1 MSFSVVTNL
10 SSLSA
15 QSTLSSTQASF
26 HKTLERL
33 TSGFRIN
40 SSADDAAGM
49 AIANRH
55 RLDTTSLSVGARNA
69 NAAISQLQIED
80 GALNNISSL
89 VNRATTLASQAASD
103 TFTGDRSALDAE
115 FQSVLSEIS
124 RSAAAAGLET
134 GSAKLNSQAVFVGN
148 TQTNTSDDVSYSTV
162 AATNAVDTQGL
173 GISTENV
180 TSQDSAAAA
189 ISSLQNAMDSLGAVQ
204 GRTGAAMNKMSFA
217 VAQARATAVS
227 VQASE
232 SRIRDANMVKEAAG
246 LTKSKILIE
255 SGLAAMAHANMSSR
269 SLLQLLK

>member
-15 QSTLSSTQASF
+15 QSTLSNTQATV

-40 SSADDAAGM
+40 SSADDAAGL

-55 RLDTTSLSVGARNA
+55 QLDTTSLSVGARNA
-69 NAAISQLQIED
+69 NDAISQLQIED

-89 VNRATTLASQAASD
+89 VDRATTLASQAASD
-103 TFTGDRSALDAE
+103 TFTGDRSVLDAE

-148 TQTNTSDDVSYSTV
+148 TQTNTSDDVSYSSV

-173 GISTENV
+173 SISTEDI
-180 TSQDSAAAA
+180 TSQEGAAAA

-217 VAQARATAVS
+217 VAQAKAASASLRAS
-227 VQASE
+227 Q
-232 SRIRDANMVKEAAG
+232 SRIRDANIAQEAAG

-255 SGLAAMAHANMSSR
+255 SGLAAAAHANMSSQ
-269 SLLQLLK
+269 SVLQLLK